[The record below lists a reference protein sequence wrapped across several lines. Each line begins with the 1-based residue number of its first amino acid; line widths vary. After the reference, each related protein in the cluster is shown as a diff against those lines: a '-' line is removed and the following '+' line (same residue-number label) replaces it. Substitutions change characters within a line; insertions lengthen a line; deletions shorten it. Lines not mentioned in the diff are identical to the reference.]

1 MISVSNEYFRL
12 IILYNKWEIG
22 TEVKK
27 DDEQNAYIRL
37 YKMNLLSKHKP
48 RNLDFEKYI
57 KFIGLFKKQNKTLD
71 ITELSHT
78 KLSKA

>member
-1 MISVSNEYFRL
+1 MNVNIYKWYIDDMISVSNEYFRL

-37 YKMNLLSKHKP
+37 YKMNLLSKC
-48 RNLDFEKYI
+48 L
-57 KFIGLFKKQNKTLD
+57 Q
-71 ITELSHT
+71 
-78 KLSKA
+78 